1 MSADLLQS
9 LRAARGLAPF
19 VDGVRRDYS
28 RHISGGAWGPL
39 DNSPLLPLDNI
50 QESGAS
56 KLNRVLAFAR
66 GMALDEVE
74 RTHFGVRGLVPP
86 AVQSIKVQSAL
97 ALKQIR
103 ACSTKLD
110 QYTLLSDLQHD
121 NETLF
126 FHVISSNVKECMPII
141 YTPTVGEACQ
151 KFGHIMKRP
160 KGMYLSIKDK
170 GNVANVLA
178 NWPQAAVEVVVMTDG
193 ERILGL
199 GDLGT
204 YGMGIPIGKLNLYTV
219 AGGINPQGCLP
230 LTLDVGTENEQLLK
244 DEFYTGLRHH
254 RVRGPSYD
262 EFVDEVMSCISQRWP
277 NVLIQFEDFGNRNA
291 FRLLEKYKDS
301 YLTFNDDIQG
311 TASVALA
318 GYLSAL
324 RVKQSALE
332 DEIILFQGAGEAG
345 CGIADLL
352 VVSKISRAL
361 CSQHSLKKMH
371 FPLSATA
378 VSCPWQQLTEI
389 CASVE
394 VTGRDGSKRR
404 HTDSGAEQDLSG
416 GLARARLDVPWL
428 TTTCAQGQVCQG
440 FAQSQ
445 GRRELA
451 RHHSRDPAHRCAL

>member
-1 MSADLLQS
+1 LSADLLQS

-352 VVSKISRAL
+352 VVS
-361 CSQHSLKKMH
+361 LKK
-371 FPLSATA
+371 
-378 VSCPWQQLTEI
+378 
-389 CASVE
+389 
-394 VTGRDGSKRR
+394 KRR
-404 HTDSGAEQDLSG
+404 KRIWYFGSACGEPENFLVTCS
-416 GLARARLDVPWL
+416 LAA
-428 TTTCAQGQVCQG
+428 
-440 FAQSQ
+440 
-445 GRRELA
+445 
-451 RHHSRDPAHRCAL
+451 AHRDLCLC

>member
-1 MSADLLQS
+1 MRRAVCPRRRPVALNCFLFVCTVQTIVSKDPCLPGKTADRNALAQLIRS
-9 LRAARGLAPF
+9 DSKATENASDMRCLSEFACVGRGLLGCRGVGRCAQSAQPRF
-19 VDGVRRDYS
+19 PDGAHCVRT

-39 DNSPLLPLDNI
+39 DHSPSGGI
-50 QESGAS
+50 TQCQESGVSTSTAA
-56 KLNRVLAFAR
+56 RAIAR
-66 GMALDEVE
+66 GMALTEVE
-74 RTHFGVRGLVPP
+74 RSDFGLRGLLPP

-97 ALKQIR
+97 VLKQMR
-103 ACSTKLD
+103 ACSTQLD
-110 QYTLLSDLQHD
+110 RYTLLSDLQHD

-126 FHVISSNVKECMPII
+126 FHVVGSNVKECMPII

-170 GNVANVLA
+170 GHVAKVLA
-178 NWPQAAVEVVVMTDG
+178 NWPQPAVKVVVMTDG

-219 AGGINPQGCLP
+219 AGGIDPEGCLP
-230 LTLDVGTENEQLLK
+230 LTIDVGTENEQLLK
-244 DEFYTGLRHH
+244 DEFYTGLRHQ

-262 EFVDEVMSCISQRWP
+262 EFIDEIMSCIAARWP
-277 NVLIQFEDFGNRNA
+277 DVLIQFEDFGNKNA
-291 FRLLEKYKDS
+291 FRLLDKYKDS

-324 RVKQSALE
+324 RVKQAALK

-352 VVSKISRAL
+352 VVS
-361 CSQHSLKKMH
+361 
-371 FPLSATA
+371 P
-378 VSCPWQQLTEI
+378 
-389 CASVE
+389 
-394 VTGRDGSKRR
+394 
-404 HTDSGAEQDLSG
+404 
-416 GLARARLDVPWL
+416 
-428 TTTCAQGQVCQG
+428 
-440 FAQSQ
+440 
-445 GRRELA
+445 
-451 RHHSRDPAHRCAL
+451 